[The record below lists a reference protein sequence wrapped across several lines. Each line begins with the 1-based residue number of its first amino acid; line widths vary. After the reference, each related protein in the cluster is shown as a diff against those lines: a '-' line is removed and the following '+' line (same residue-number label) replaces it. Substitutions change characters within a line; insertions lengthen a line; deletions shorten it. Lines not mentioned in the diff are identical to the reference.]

1 MSTPSTP
8 SLSHADAARLW
19 MSSRDNPMVVTAV
32 LPLDAALDLA
42 TLRALLDERLAVR
55 PRFRALI
62 DLPRLPWDRPRWR
75 EDPAFS
81 IERHVE
87 RIALPPGS
95 TEADLA
101 RAVSELAS
109 LPISLDRP
117 PWRAWVIDGAGSVSV
132 LVVRVHHAI
141 ADGMALLGVL
151 FSVSDEGAGTQPPSP
166 SPLPPRPR
174 ASLPPASELLRGAAT
189 LAHLLTQRAD
199 TSGLLSGRLCP
210 RKRVAWSRPVALE
223 PVRRAAH
230 AADAHVNDVILA
242 ALAGALRSALGP
254 GRARRTRG
262 VHALVPVALSHAPG
276 DLGNQFASVFVEL
289 PLHADSPVER
299 LSRVRESARLAR
311 EAAGLSLGRTLVD
324 LLGTL
329 GGVAHQAGVRLL
341 SRKASLVASN
351 VPGPPVPLH
360 LGGRAITALRFAAPS
375 PGSIALSASVASY
388 AGELSLTLLAD
399 AHLRVAP
406 DVLASL
412 FVDELDGLVSL
423 LAPEQEPS

>member
-1 MSTPSTP
+1 MSTPATP
-8 SLSHADAARLW
+8 ALSHGDAARLW

-32 LPLDAALDLA
+32 LPLDGPLDLA
-42 TLRALLDERLAVR
+42 TLRALLGERLAAR
-55 PRFRALI
+55 DRFRARI
-62 DLPRLPWDRPRWR
+62 DLPRVPWNRPHWR

-81 IERHVE
+81 IDRHVA

-109 LPISLDRP
+109 LPMPLDHP
-117 PWRAWVIDGAGSVSV
+117 PWRAWIVDGAEPASV

-151 FSVSDEGAGTQPPSP
+151 FSVSDEGAGSLPPP
-166 SPLPPRPR
+166 EAPTPPRPR
-174 ASLPPASELLRGAAT
+174 ASLPPAADLLRGAAT
-189 LAHLLTQRAD
+189 LGHLLVQRAD
-199 TSGLLSGRLCP
+199 ASGLLAGRPGP

-223 PVRRAAH
+223 PVRLAAH
-230 AADAHVNDVILA
+230 AAGAHVNDVILA
-242 ALAGALRSALGP
+242 ALAGALRRALG
-254 GRARRTRG
+254 ARRALLTG
-262 VHALVPVALSHAPG
+262 SVHALVPVALARAPG

-289 PLHADSPVER
+289 PLHVDAPVGR
-299 LSRVRESARLAR
+299 LSLVRESALRAR
-311 EAAGLSLGRTLVD
+311 ESAGLSLGRTLVD

-329 GGVAHQAGVRLL
+329 GGIAHHAGVRLL

-375 PGSIALSASVASY
+375 PGSIALSANVASY

-399 AHLRVAP
+399 ERLGVSPDDLARFFVA
-406 DVLASL
+406 
-412 FVDELDGLVSL
+412 ELDALVSL
-423 LAPEQEPS
+423 LAPVGAPT

>member
-1 MSTPSTP
+1 
-8 SLSHADAARLW
+8 
-19 MSSRDNPMVVTAV
+19 
-32 LPLDAALDLA
+32 
-42 TLRALLDERLAVR
+42 
-55 PRFRALI
+55 
-62 DLPRLPWDRPRWR
+62 
-75 EDPAFS
+75 
-81 IERHVE
+81 
-87 RIALPPGS
+87 
-95 TEADLA
+95 
-101 RAVSELAS
+101 
-109 LPISLDRP
+109 
-117 PWRAWVIDGAGSVSV
+117 
-132 LVVRVHHAI
+132 
-141 ADGMALLGVL
+141 
-151 FSVSDEGAGTQPPSP
+151 
-166 SPLPPRPR
+166 
-174 ASLPPASELLRGAAT
+174 
-189 LAHLLTQRAD
+189 
-199 TSGLLSGRLCP
+199 
-210 RKRVAWSRPVALE
+210 
-223 PVRRAAH
+223 VRRAAH